1 MAEQTEQ
8 KNYTEVA
15 GYKIPKTDDPWRKWG
30 SVALQG
36 LGKGLQGFAQ
46 GINGNYAP
54 ASQGFADFGEG
65 VSEALRKRRKDAEE
79 AARQEEALA
88 AQKQEQE
95 TIKPMETASVNPWY
109 NYANKFL
116 G

>member
-1 MAEQTEQ
+1 MAEEEKT
-8 KNYTEVA
+8 YTEVA
-15 GYKIPKTDDPWRKWG
+15 GYKIPKTDDPWHKWG

-36 LGKGLQGFAQ
+36 LGRGLQGFAQ
-46 GINGNYAP
+46 GINGNMPNAGQV
-54 ASQGFADFGEG
+54 ASGIGEG
-65 VSEALRKRRKDAEE
+65 IDAYRKRRQEAEE
-79 AARQEEALA
+79 AKKQEEALD

-95 TIKPMETASVNPWY
+95 TLKPMETASVNPWY